1 MKRIKSFDQLF
12 ESESKDR
19 IPIYHYLE
27 KCITFRV
34 DKNNHSQAVGLH
46 VFPNY
51 DAGDI
56 YDYKSNGLKTLDV
69 ILNTYFLWGSI
80 SYAFTEALNP
90 EPNEKIMSCS
100 PGLGSGSNVYKI
112 RFIIGESDENKFD
125 YIGTSEAGERQIE
138 VSGDNNYIFH
148 FIISQILLAFKE
160 YGDRF
165 YMAYAGLESRK
176 LAMPEYSNF
185 IRKYLEYILK
195 LKIGD
200 PINYDVLE
208 DIDNFF
214 KKNPLDLYKIDNL
227 EKFKAGVLERTG
239 LKDYGII
246 GKKLRSGMI

>member
-1 MKRIKSFDQLF
+1 MKKIKSFDQLF
-12 ESESKDR
+12 ESESQDR
-19 IPIYHYLE
+19 IPLYNYLS

-34 DKNNHSQAVGLH
+34 DKNNHSQAVGLP

-51 DAGDI
+51 EANDI
-56 YDYKSNGLKTLDV
+56 HDYRVNGVKTLDV

-80 SYAFTEALNP
+80 SYAFTQALNP

-112 RFIIGESDENKFD
+112 RFIIGDSDENKFD
-125 YIGTSEAGERQIE
+125 YIGTDEAGERQIE
-138 VSGDNNYIFH
+138 VSGDNNYIFR
-148 FIISQILLAFKE
+148 FIIAQILLAFKE

-165 YMAYAGLESRK
+165 YMTYAGLESRK
-176 LAMPEYSNF
+176 LALPEYSNF

-227 EKFKAGVLERTG
+227 EKFKTGVLERTG